1 MKRKKVKF
9 NPYTPTGNI
18 EDYKEAIQIIFV
30 DYANI
35 WVEGKAKKFYKEI
48 DKKLRKILSTL
59 SVARSQKKQI
69 EEDQF
74 K

>member
-48 DKKLRKILSTL
+48 DKKLRKIG
-59 SVARSQKKQI
+59 I
-69 EEDQF
+69 
-74 K
+74 